1 MPDGTKN
8 EGPAPRPGVPSR
20 GQVVLRV
27 HRVRG
32 EVVVAA
38 CDAELVETEVKLGQR
53 AIKISS
59 SFYGITAVST
69 DEFLRE
75 VRRGT
80 IVNLL
85 GPRAVAWAES
95 AGLIAPGGTGTLGG
109 IPHAEI
115 VQMP

>member
-1 MPDGTKN
+1 MADSGEDPA
-8 EGPAPRPGVPSR
+8 EGARSGARTPGE
-20 GQVVLRV
+20 VVLRV

-38 CDAELVETEVKLGQR
+38 CDAELVETEVRLGRR

-59 SFYGITAVST
+59 SFYGVTVVST
-69 DEFLRE
+69 EEFLRE

-85 GPRAVAWAES
+85 GARTVSWAEA
-95 AGLIAPGGTGTLGG
+95 AGLLSPGGTGTLGG

>member
-1 MPDGTKN
+1 MTNGAESEAQSPVPGSR
-8 EGPAPRPGVPSR
+8 GP

-59 SFYGITAVST
+59 SFYGVTAVSAE
-69 DEFLRE
+69 EFLRE

-85 GPRAVAWAES
+85 GPRAVSWAES

>member
-1 MPDGTKN
+1 MPNGA
-8 EGPAPRPGVPSR
+8 ESEVPAPSFGGPAH

-38 CDAELVETEVKLGQR
+38 CDAELVDTEVKLGQR

-59 SFYGITAVST
+59 YFYGITAVSPP
-69 DEFLRE
+69 EFLRE

-85 GPRAVAWAES
+85 GPRTVSWAES
-95 AGLIAPGGTGTLGG
+95 AGLLAPGGTGTLGG

>member
-1 MPDGTKN
+1 MPDGAEN
-8 EGPAPRPGVPSR
+8 EAQEPSTGAP

-59 SFYGITAVST
+59 SFYGVTAVSAE
-69 DEFLRE
+69 EFLRE

-85 GPRAVAWAES
+85 GPRAVSWAES